1 MQRGE
6 LYRVLMLQVR
16 GRRLASL
23 SGPLCGVLCT
33 LSLLARAGA
42 ETELVALTLSAASG
56 EQQQFQV
63 ELALTPPQRSQ
74 ALMHRPTL
82 PARQGMLF
90 LFPTP
95 RPIRMW
101 MVNTLISLDMLFFD
115 RRGYIQQIHARATP
129 GSRAII
135 GSRQPAWGVLELR
148 GGSAARYG
156 IAVGDRL
163 LLKAIVA
170 GAHIR

>member
-1 MQRGE
+1 
-6 LYRVLMLQVR
+6 MLQVR
-16 GRRLASL
+16 GRRPASL
-23 SGPLCGVLCT
+23 AGPLHGLLFG
-33 LSLLARAGA
+33 LSLLAHA
-42 ETELVALTLSAASG
+42 EAERVDLTVITASG
-56 EQQQFQV
+56 EPQQFQV
-63 ELALTPPQRSQ
+63 ELALTPAQRSQ
-74 ALMHRPTL
+74 GLMHRATL

-115 RRGYIQQIHARATP
+115 RRGYIQQIHTRATP

-163 LLKAIVA
+163 LLEAIVA